1 MCYSI
6 QELFY
11 CSTLRTLVYNK
22 KGKVKSATEFAESMK
37 KVHEEAGVALKKTQ
51 KEMKR
56 YVDQNRKE
64 TE

>member
-1 MCYSI
+1 
-6 QELFY
+6 
-11 CSTLRTLVYNK
+11 
-22 KGKVKSATEFAESMK
+22 MK